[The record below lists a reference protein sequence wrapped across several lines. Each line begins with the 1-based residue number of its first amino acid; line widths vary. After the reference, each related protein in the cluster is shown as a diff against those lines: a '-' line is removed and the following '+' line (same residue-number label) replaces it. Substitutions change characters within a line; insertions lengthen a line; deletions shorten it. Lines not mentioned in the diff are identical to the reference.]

1 MSIIYGFTLMST
13 EISILHSL
21 SKFLSY
27 KESFEVAKVCF
38 QFWKKKERGFPSLI
52 QLIRGIGWIASA
64 RDRPVYYRVKYFT
77 TLLHYMVMEPIK
89 IMVYDRLHK
98 KKRQVSMRV

>member
-1 MSIIYGFTLMST
+1 MST
-13 EISILHSL
+13 AIYINDSL
-21 SKFLSY
+21 SKFISY

-38 QFWKKKERGFPSLI
+38 QFWKKKYRG
-52 QLIRGIGWIASA
+52 LIRGIGWIAAA

-77 TLLHYMVMEPIK
+77 TLLNYMVIK

-98 KKRQVSMRV
+98 TKRQVSMRV

>member
-1 MSIIYGFTLMST
+1 MST
-13 EISILHSL
+13 AISIQDSL
-21 SKFLSY
+21 SKFISY

-38 QFWKKKERGFPSLI
+38 QFWKKKYRG
-52 QLIRGIGWIASA
+52 LIRGIGWIAAA

-77 TLLHYMVMEPIK
+77 TLLNYMVMEPIK